1 MTAVSL
7 FSLVSPIGF
16 MIGFV
21 YPVIFTPDSSI
32 PVSSLKSSI
41 YKSILLEVILTGIFF
56 VLLVIG
62 FYERPLE
69 EIEDQNTE

>member
-1 MTAVSL
+1 MAVVGL
-7 FSLVSPIGF
+7 MSLVTPIGF

-21 YPVIFTPDSSI
+21 YPVIFTPDSS
-32 PVSSLKSSI
+32 VSVNSLKRSI
-41 YKSILLEVILTGIFF
+41 FNSIVLEVILTGLFF